1 MRLTFC
7 GAAGTVTGSCYMVET
22 GAIRFLVDC
31 GMFQGTKEIRDLN
44 QHDFLFN
51 PGSIDFILLTHAHVD
66 HSGLIPKLVKSGYKN
81 PVYATKATV
90 DLARIVLPDSGHIQ
104 EMEVEWRNRKHSR
117 TGEPLQE
124 PLYDADDAVQSLK
137 LFRPQS
143 YNQEFEPAPGVRVRF
158 RDAGHI
164 LGSALIELYLT
175 ESGTTTKLVF
185 SGDLGQKGQPII
197 ADPTVIQSAD
207 YVVVEST
214 YGNRFHEDQA
224 QKVELLK
231 NLIQESVRSGGNLVI
246 PAFAIG
252 RTQDLLYHLRELFN
266 QGALPR
272 IPVYIDSPMAV
283 SVTEIYRDNPECYD
297 EDTLRLFAA
306 HQSPFEFPNLSFIRT
321 TEESK
326 QLNETAKSAIIISA
340 SGMCEAG
347 RILHH
352 LKHNLWRP
360 EAHILFVGYQA
371 EGTLGRRL
379 LEGAKAVKIMG
390 EAINVQAKIHS
401 IGGFS
406 AHADQNGL
414 MDWLSGFSTKPRNL
428 FIVHGEN
435 SAQQELAGLVKRKLG
450 WEPLIPRLGEQFN
463 LEISA
468 RLEQAVRQPI
478 FTDYTVDRK
487 ITDLEHLVLALHR
500 QINLA
505 SAGQGKTQPETD
517 LSGGQIEAIRETLD
531 ELEGLLKQGSNQP
544 A

>member
-7 GAAGTVTGSCYMVET
+7 GAAGTVTGSCYFVET
-22 GAIRFLVDC
+22 EQARFLVDC
-31 GMFQGTKEIRDLN
+31 GMFQGAKEIRDLN
-44 QHDFLFN
+44 RRDFLFN
-51 PGSIDFILLTHAHVD
+51 PGALDFILLTHAHVD
-66 HSGLIPKLVKSGYKN
+66 HAGLIPKLWKSGYKK

-90 DLARIVLPDSGHIQ
+90 ALSQLVLQDSGHIQ
-104 EMEVEWRNRKHSR
+104 EMEAEWRNRKHSR

-137 LFRPQS
+137 LFQPQN
-143 YNQEFEPAPGVRVRF
+143 YNQEFEPAPGIKIRF

-164 LGSALIELYLT
+164 LGSALIELYIT
-175 ESGTTTKLVF
+175 ESGATTKLVF

-197 ADPTVIQSAD
+197 ADPTIIQSAD
-207 YVVVEST
+207 YIVIEST

-224 QKVELLK
+224 QKVELLR
-231 NLIQESVRSGGNLVI
+231 NLIKESFHSGGNLVI

-266 QGALPR
+266 QGAIPR
-272 IPVYIDSPMAV
+272 VPVYIDSPMAV
-283 SVTEIYRDNPECYD
+283 SATEIYRDNPDCYD

-306 HQSPFEFPNLSFIRT
+306 HRSPFEFPNLSFIRT

-326 QLNETAKSAIIISA
+326 RLNETAKAAIIIAA

-379 LEGAKAVKIMG
+379 LEGAKVVKIMG
-390 EAINVQAKIHS
+390 EAVNVQAEIHS

-435 SAQQELAGLVKRKLG
+435 SAQQELAGLVRRKLG
-450 WEPLIPRLGEQFN
+450 WEPIIPRLGERFN
-463 LEISA
+463 LETSA
-468 RLEQAVRQPI
+468 RLEGAIGQ
-478 FTDYTVDRK
+478 TVAAGYALDRK

-505 SAGQGKTQPETD
+505 SFEGDNVPAGRDTP
-517 LSGGQIEAIRETLD
+517 GGQIEEIRKTLA
-531 ELEGLLKQGSNQP
+531 ELEELLNKS